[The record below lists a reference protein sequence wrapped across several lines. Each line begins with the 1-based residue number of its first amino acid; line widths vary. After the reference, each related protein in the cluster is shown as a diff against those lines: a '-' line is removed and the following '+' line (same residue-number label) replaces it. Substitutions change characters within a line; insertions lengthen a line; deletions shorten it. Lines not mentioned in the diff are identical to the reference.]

1 MKITIIGA
9 GNVGANVA
17 YALILR
23 QVCNEIVLID
33 TDEDR
38 LIARD
43 LELGQSIA
51 ALNLEIDLLCTK
63 EYEPCKDSD
72 VVIFC
77 AGFPRKDGQSRNE
90 LLQIN
95 TQIMLDCAK
104 KLKAV
109 VPNPLFIILTNPV
122 DLLLNALYESKLF
135 DEKKIV
141 AMAGILDNARFKYEL
156 AKKFRCSYLDIDTQI
171 IGFHNDDMVLLKSR
185 SYYKNQKID
194 KLLSKDEF
202 EFIENE
208 VKTGG
213 AKVIK
218 HLKASAF
225 LAPAVACVRM
235 IEAIRTG
242 EFLVMSVILNGEFGV
257 KGKAFGV
264 LARLDLNGVLEILN
278 VNLSEE
284 ENAKLNESLRKNNY
298 LSEGKI

>member
-33 TDEDR
+33 TDEDK

-63 EYEPCKDSD
+63 EYAPCENSD

-77 AGFPRKDGQSRNE
+77 AGLARKEGQSRNE

-95 TQIMLDCAK
+95 TQIMLDCAA
-104 KLKAV
+104 KLKQI

-122 DLLLNALYESKLF
+122 DLLLNALYESGLF
-135 DEKKIV
+135 ERKKIV

-156 AKKFRCSYLDIDTQI
+156 AKKFHCSYLDIDTQI
-171 IGFHNDDMVLLKSR
+171 MGFHNDDMVLLKSHSR
-185 SYYKNQKID
+185 YKNQKIEELISD
-194 KLLSKDEF
+194 DEF
-202 EFIENE
+202 EYIENE

-218 HLKASAF
+218 HLKASAY

-242 EFLVMSVILNGEFGV
+242 EFLVMSVILEGEFGV

-264 LARLDLNGVLEILN
+264 LARLDLNGVIEILN
-278 VNLSEE
+278 VNLSKDEQE
-284 ENAKLNESLRKNNY
+284 KLDESLRKNEY
-298 LSEGKI
+298 VE

>member
-33 TDEDR
+33 TDEDK
-38 LIARD
+38 LVARD

-51 ALNLEIDLLCTK
+51 ALNLEIDLLCTS
-63 EYEPCKDSD
+63 EYAPCENSD

-77 AGFPRKDGQSRNE
+77 AGLARKEGQSRNE

-95 TQIMLDCAK
+95 TDIMLDCAK

-109 VPNPLFIILTNPV
+109 VENPLFIILTNPV

-135 DEKKIV
+135 ERKKIV

-156 AKKFRCSYLDIDTQI
+156 AKKFHCSYLDIDTQI
-171 IGFHNDDMVLLKSR
+171 MGFHNDDMVLLKSHSR
-185 SYYKNQKID
+185 YKNQKIEE
-194 KLLSKDEF
+194 LLNDDEF

-242 EFLVMSVILNGEFGV
+242 EFLVMSVILDGEFGV
-257 KGKAFGV
+257 RGKAFGV
-264 LARLDLNGVLEILN
+264 LARMDLNGVIEILN
-278 VNLSEE
+278 VNLSEDE
-284 ENAKLNESLRKNNY
+284 QRKLDESLQKNNY
-298 LSEGKI
+298 VE

>member
-23 QVCNEIVLID
+23 EVCNEIVLID

-51 ALNLEIDLLCTK
+51 SLNLEINLICTK
-63 EYEPCKDSD
+63 DYEHCANSD

-77 AGFPRKDGQSRNE
+77 AGLPRTEGQSRNE

-95 TQIMLDCAK
+95 TDIMLACAK

-122 DLLLNALYESKLF
+122 DLLLNALYGSKLF

-156 AKKFRCSYLDIDTQI
+156 AKKFHCSYLDTDTQI
-171 IGFHNDDMVLLKSR
+171 MGFHNDDMVLLQSHSR
-185 SYYKNQKID
+185 YKNQKIST
-194 KLLSKDEF
+194 LLSEDEF

-218 HLKASAF
+218 HLKSSAY
-225 LAPAVACVRM
+225 LAPAAACVRM

-242 EFLVMSVILNGEFGV
+242 EFLVMSVILHGEFGV
-257 KGKAFGV
+257 KDKAFGV
-264 LARLDLNGVLEILN
+264 LARLDLNGVIEVLNLELDE
-278 VNLSEE
+278 SEK
-284 ENAKLNESLRKNNY
+284 AKIDESLRKNDY
-298 LSEGKI
+298 LD

>member
-33 TDEDR
+33 TDEDK
-38 LIARD
+38 LVARD

-51 ALNLEIDLLCTK
+51 VLNLEIDLLCTK
-63 EYEPCKDSD
+63 EYAPCENSD

-77 AGFPRKDGQSRNE
+77 AGLARKEGQSRNE

-95 TQIMLDCAK
+95 TQIMLECAK
-104 KLKAV
+104 KLKQI

-135 DEKKIV
+135 ERKKII

-171 IGFHNDDMVLLKSR
+171 MGFHNDDMVLLKSHSR
-185 SYYKNQKID
+185 YKNQSID
-194 KLLSKDEF
+194 TLLSDDEF

-218 HLKASAF
+218 HLKSSAY

-242 EFLVMSVILNGEFGV
+242 EFLVMSVILDGEFGV

-264 LARLDLNGVLEILN
+264 LARLDLNGVIEILN
-278 VNLSEE
+278 VNLSKDEQE
-284 ENAKLNESLRKNNY
+284 KLDESLRKNEY
-298 LSEGKI
+298 VE

>member
-33 TDEDR
+33 TDEDK

-63 EYEPCKDSD
+63 EYAPCENSD

-77 AGFPRKDGQSRNE
+77 AGLARKEGQSRNE

-95 TQIMLDCAK
+95 TQIMLDCAA
-104 KLKAV
+104 KLKEI

-122 DLLLNALYESKLF
+122 DLLLNALYESGLF
-135 DEKKIV
+135 ERKKIV

-156 AKKFRCSYLDIDTQI
+156 AKKFHCSYLDIDTQI
-171 IGFHNDDMVLLKSR
+171 MGFHNDDMVLLKSHSR
-185 SYYKNQKID
+185 YKNQKIEELISD
-194 KLLSKDEF
+194 DEF
-202 EFIENE
+202 EYIENE

-218 HLKASAF
+218 HLKASAY

-242 EFLVMSVILNGEFGV
+242 EFLVMSVILEGEFGV

-264 LARLDLNGVLEILN
+264 LARLDLNGVIEILN
-278 VNLSEE
+278 VNLSKDEQE
-284 ENAKLNESLRKNNY
+284 KLDESLRKNEY
-298 LSEGKI
+298 VE

>member
-33 TDEDR
+33 TDEDK

-63 EYEPCKDSD
+63 EYAPCENSD

-77 AGFPRKDGQSRNE
+77 AGLARKEGQSRNE

-95 TQIMLDCAK
+95 TQIMLDCAA
-104 KLKAV
+104 KLKQI

-122 DLLLNALYESKLF
+122 DLLLNALYESNLF
-135 DEKKIV
+135 ERKKIV

-156 AKKFRCSYLDIDTQI
+156 AKKFHCSYLDIDTQI
-171 IGFHNDDMVLLKSR
+171 MGFHNDDMVLLKSHSR
-185 SYYKNQKID
+185 YKNQKIEELISD
-194 KLLSKDEF
+194 DEF
-202 EFIENE
+202 EYIENE

-218 HLKASAF
+218 HLKASAY

-242 EFLVMSVILNGEFGV
+242 EFLVMSVILEGEFGV

-264 LARLDLNGVLEILN
+264 LARLDLNGVIEILN
-278 VNLSEE
+278 VNLSKDEQE
-284 ENAKLNESLRKNNY
+284 KLDESLRKNEY
-298 LSEGKI
+298 VE